1 MVFIHIRDLLFP
13 VFLRDDEIDIAY
25 GFEQFFSLLIREV
38 AFLLFHVPVE
48 LICRQGDDQIITES
62 FGSS

>member
-1 MVFIHIRDLLFP
+1 MVFLHIRDLLFP

-25 GFEQFFSLLIREV
+25 GFEQFFSLLVREV

-48 LICRQGDDQIITES
+48 LICGQSDDKIVTES
-62 FGSS
+62 FSSS